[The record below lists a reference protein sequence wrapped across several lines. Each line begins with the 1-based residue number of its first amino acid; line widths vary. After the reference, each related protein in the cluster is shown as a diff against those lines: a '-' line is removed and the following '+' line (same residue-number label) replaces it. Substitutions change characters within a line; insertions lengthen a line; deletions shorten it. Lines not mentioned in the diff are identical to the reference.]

1 MRPMCSPVRSR
12 RRSAGFTVI
21 ELTVSSL
28 ILVIVLLGMLSL
40 FDFTNRVAHVQT
52 NVADMQQSSRI
63 TQQDY
68 LARCRRKLGDEVK
81 VVRVPRWM
89 FMLLGLGV
97 EQLGKVLRRDV
108 PLTRYRVR
116 SLRPLANFDTTAARA
131 ELGWTP
137 RTGVE
142 KGLDATFG

>member
-1 MRPMCSPVRSR
+1 V
-12 RRSAGFTVI
+12 
-21 ELTVSSL
+21 
-28 ILVIVLLGMLSL
+28 
-40 FDFTNRVAHVQT
+40 
-52 NVADMQQSSRI
+52 

-81 VVRVPRWM
+81 VVRVPRWT
-89 FMLLGLGV
+89 FMLLGFGV
-97 EQLGKVLRRDV
+97 EQLGRILRRDV

-116 SLRPLANFDTTAARA
+116 SLRPLANFDTTAARTD
-131 ELGWTP
+131 LGWTP

>member
-1 MRPMCSPVRSR
+1 
-12 RRSAGFTVI
+12 
-21 ELTVSSL
+21 
-28 ILVIVLLGMLSL
+28 
-40 FDFTNRVAHVQT
+40 
-52 NVADMQQSSRI
+52 
-63 TQQDY
+63 
-68 LARCRRKLGDEVK
+68 
-81 VVRVPRWM
+81 
-89 FMLLGLGV
+89 LGV